1 MVTDYTRP
9 AIDSPVFRDA
19 AGQVIHYGNR
29 WDGSP
34 PEDTYSVD
42 THPER
47 FAPLQTVVTALIEFL
62 IATYNVE
69 VVEESHV
76 VGDLL
81 HAPADVVRAVR
92 LTPSDPASAPLT
104 FVLTGYPGVYLHAG
118 LLHDFHYPSCG
129 CDACDETWQGM
140 ADELEQDVLAVV
152 AGGYRERVGAG
163 SRPWLEYE
171 MKYLGGSH
179 SGRGER
185 EAIPAKRLKAARTAL
200 DDLPRGWAAWPLAP
214 SSKS

>member
-1 MVTDYTRP
+1 MADYTRP

-19 AGQVIHYGNR
+19 AGQVIDYGNR

-34 PEDTYSVD
+34 PEDAYSVD

-47 FAPLQTVVTALIEFL
+47 FAPLHTIAAGLIDYL
-62 IATYNVE
+62 IATYDVQ
-69 VVEESHV
+69 VVEEPRV

-92 LTPSDPASAPLT
+92 LIPSDLASAALT
-104 FVLTGYPGVYLHAG
+104 FVLTGYPGIYLHAG
-118 LLHDFHYPSCG
+118 LLHDFHYPNCG
-129 CDACDETWQGM
+129 CDACDDTWQGM

-152 AGGYRERVGAG
+152 SGGYRESVGAG
-163 SRPWLEYE
+163 LRPWLEYE
-171 MKYLGGSH
+171 MNYPGGSH

-185 EAIPAKRLKAARTAL
+185 ETIPAERLKVARQAL
-200 DDLPRGWAAWPLAP
+200 RDLPDGWAAWPPRTAAR
-214 SSKS
+214 